1 MINVIRVTVVILGA
15 IFGYLSDLKW
25 LVDHLGIPDAQWMGA
40 VIGLCCG
47 TIVVLLDLFFKQ
59 YSVRNVLSVI
69 IGLALGLL
77 THHLFIQALTNM
89 QVDMDLARQLG
100 LVSSVILPYL
110 GIITILRGQEE
121 FTLMLPFIKLDAKG
135 SGEDLVLLDTSV
147 VIDGRIADMVKTN
160 FLACRLVV
168 PTFVLKE
175 LQLISDSSD
184 SLKRARG
191 RRGLDI
197 LNRMKANTNV
207 EITINE
213 MDFSEIPTVDSKLVK
228 MGKVLNARIFTNDYN
243 LNKVA
248 ELQGVKV
255 LNINDLANALKPVV
269 MPGELMQVRLLKEG
283 KEPDQAVAYLDD
295 GTMVVV
301 DNGRRH
307 LGQTMNVAITSVLQT
322 QAGRMIFAKADEN
335 ASYEARER
343 ATEERNYERQQ
354 QRDSGRSQDYRRNNN
369 RPANGGNEGYPKR

>member
-1 MINVIRVTVVILGA
+1 MINVIRVTVILLGA

-25 LVDHLGIPDAQWMGA
+25 LVDHFGIPDSPWIGA
-40 VIGLCCG
+40 LVGLCSG
-47 TIVVLLDLFFKQ
+47 TIIVLLDLFFKQ

-69 IGLALGLL
+69 IGLALGLT
-77 THHLFIQALTNM
+77 THHLFIQALENM
-89 QVDMDLARQLG
+89 HVDLDLARQLA

-110 GIITILRGQEE
+110 GIVTILRGQEE
-121 FTLMLPFIKLDAKG
+121 FTVMLPFVKLDAKG
-135 SGEDLVLLDTSV
+135 TGEDLVLLDTSV

-228 MGKVLNARIFTNDYN
+228 MAKVINARIFTNDYN

-269 MPGELMQVRLLKEG
+269 MPGEQMQVKLLKEG

-301 DNGRRH
+301 DNGRRL
-307 LGQTMNVAITSVLQT
+307 LGRTLNVSITSVLQT
-322 QAGRMIFAKADEN
+322 QAGRMIFAKAEEN
-335 ASYEARER
+335 AHEIREP
-343 ATEERNYERQQ
+343 ADN
-354 QRDSGRSQDYRRNNN
+354 RDFDYDNRPRDNRRNNN
-369 RPANGGNEGYPKR
+369 RNPNPNEGYPKR